1 MTSNVWVL
9 LEDVICLQTNIT
21 ELISG
26 TDARISIS
34 VSFLTTVN
42 YCCKQQFERK
52 MSWKCLYFNFIKHRK
67 PIESAV
73 SNTLPV
79 IPDAPPP
86 EPFPPWLP
94 PLPPGL
100 PPLPP
105 GLLLLLCGLPPLPPT
120 LLFAEELL
128 APPWHCPSILTIKQ
142 YVQEFIKYALK
153 KLGKTIRKQAKYR
166 YWGDRNKRRNFT
178 IIFYSNLWKQREAI
192 RKKTQSHDVIAFD
205 KHEYSWNMKIYSTKK
220 NRKNDFS

>member
-1 MTSNVWVL
+1 M
-9 LEDVICLQTNIT
+9 
-21 ELISG
+21 ISC

-34 VSFLTTVN
+34 VSFVTTVN

-52 MSWKCLYFNFIKHRK
+52 MSWKCLYFKFIKHRK
-67 PIESAV
+67 PMESAV

-94 PLPPGL
+94 PFPPWLPPF

-105 GLLLLLCGLPPLPPT
+105 RLVLLLCELPLPPPG

-128 APPWHCPSILTIKQ
+128 AACPSILTLQQHI
-142 YVQEFIKYALK
+142 QEFIKYALK
-153 KLGKTIRKQAKYR
+153 KFCT
-166 YWGDRNKRRNFT
+166 W
-178 IIFYSNLWKQREAI
+178 
-192 RKKTQSHDVIAFD
+192 
-205 KHEYSWNMKIYSTKK
+205 
-220 NRKNDFS
+220 